1 MQLRNIL
8 ERRIKAELNAI
19 YTEPP
24 IVTNGGD
31 DCGWFCREHALH
43 TYVLAL
49 MLGRPAAIKIGDF
62 TIHSAEGEGLTSIDS
77 GADHAWCEIDG
88 VVPIDL
94 SMTFIHFRGQFPN
107 LPLLYGTGTIG
118 AFTSRY
124 FTAED
129 DFLHDQAAGTF
140 AISLLERQSVSPP
153 LDDILRQPYI
163 FLHPP
168 PNGARRWTEIHGSD
182 IFSKTSLH
190 LYKLALGH
198 VEPLSSSRPAKE
210 ILKFIKTRYSNAA
223 NQIISIATTVA

>member
-1 MQLRNIL
+1 MQLQNIL

-24 IVTNGGD
+24 GVTSGGH

-49 MLGRPAAIKIGDF
+49 MLGRHAAIKIGDF
-62 TIHSAEGEGLTSIDS
+62 KIDSAEGEGLTTIDS

-94 SMTFIHFRGQFPN
+94 SMTFVHFHGQFPK

-124 FTAED
+124 FTAEA
-129 DFLHDQAAGTF
+129 DFLHDDAAGTF
-140 AISLLERQSVSPP
+140 AISLLERQSISPP
-153 LDDILRQPYI
+153 LSDILQQPYS
-163 FLHPP
+163 FLHLPLNDAP
-168 PNGARRWTEIHGSD
+168 RWTEIYGSD

-198 VEPLSSSRPAKE
+198 LEPLFHSRPAKG
-210 ILKFIKTRYSNAA
+210 ILKFIKTHYSNAT
-223 NQIISIATTVA
+223 NQIALTATSAA